1 MKFIEISKT
10 VCVNRDS
17 IAWVASKDD
26 GLTSV
31 IFLGG
36 KEYPS
41 DIPYQILVD
50 MLQQVDDNPV
60 MKKLDNYL
68 SVATIQTP

>member
-1 MKFIEISKT
+1 MFIEISKT

-17 IAWVASKDD
+17 IAWVAEKDN
-26 GLTSV
+26 GITSV
-31 IFLGG
+31 IFVGG

-50 MLQQVDDNPV
+50 MLQRSEENPV

>member
-1 MKFIEISKT
+1 MKFLEISKT
-10 VCVNRDS
+10 VCVNKDS
-17 IAWVASKDD
+17 IAWVSSADNGIS
-26 GLTSV
+26 SI
-31 IFLGG
+31 IFVGG

-50 MLQQVDDNPV
+50 MLQQNEPT
-60 MKKLDNYL
+60 MEKLDKYL